1 MKILKKP
8 DFIIFDT
15 ENPDKMKFN
24 RTPLGLPQPLNA
36 ITMKTD
42 YDFLSEHFRPK
53 GDVVHPIFKNFGS
66 SYYYCVSV

>member
-15 ENPDKMKFN
+15 EKPDQMKFS

-42 YDFLSEHFRPK
+42 FDFLSEHFRPK
-53 GDVVHPIFKNFGS
+53 DHTVHPIFKNFES
-66 SYYYCVSV
+66 SYYYCVCV

>member
-15 ENPDKMKFN
+15 EKPDQMKFS

-42 YDFLSEHFRPK
+42 HDFLSENFRPK
-53 GDVVHPIFKNFGS
+53 GEIVHPIFKNFGS